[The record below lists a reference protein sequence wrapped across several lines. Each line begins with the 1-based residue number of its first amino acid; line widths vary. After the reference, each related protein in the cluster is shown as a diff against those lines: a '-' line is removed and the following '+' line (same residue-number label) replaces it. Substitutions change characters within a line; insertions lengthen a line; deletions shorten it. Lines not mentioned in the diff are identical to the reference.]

1 MNRNEFIEGYKYAE
15 RVLMFDPEGGKLEL
29 EQMVLANDDVDN
41 YIKGVLAAM
50 ADDARRKRC

>member
-1 MNRNEFIEGYKYAE
+1 MNRDEFIEGYKYAE

-50 ADDARRKRC
+50 ADVARRNRC